1 MNVLAVHE
9 EKAQVIQFRQLDN
22 DEQQQETD
30 RKTRSE
36 TMPAVIKVVSAGGA
50 GANALNRMID
60 TGLSGVEFIS
70 INTDIQDLKEKSKAD
85 VKVQIGVKVTGGRG
99 AGGVPEKG
107 EKAALEDQE
116 AIAAA
121 VKGAD
126 MVFIAAGMGGGTG
139 TGSAHV
145 IARIAKSLGALV
157 IAIVTLPFEY
167 EGRYKKKL
175 AMDGIAKLTNEV
187 DAIIVIPN
195 QNLFKIIDSN
205 TQWKEAYVLADKVLC
220 LGVRGIA
227 ELITKTGFQNVD
239 FADVE
244 TIMKG
249 KGQAL
254 LGIGSGKGENRA
266 LEAVTNAIDN
276 PLLEDTNIDGATGIL
291 VNIVAS
297 DQLKMVEI
305 NNILKTI
312 KDKCDQDAHIIHGL
326 HIDPALED
334 TIHLTVI
341 ATGFDNARSNEAKT
355 PAAKKTIEKELFD
368 ITKHMQKH
376 EQSRKEYIPYLP
388 AKDYHNDLD
397 VPAVLRNQSFDN
409 EARQDMNKA
418 ENINFG

>member
-50 GANALNRMID
+50 GANALNRMIES
-60 TGLSGVEFIS
+60 GLSGVEFIS

-107 EKAALEDQE
+107 EKAAYEDQE

-126 MVFIAAGMGGGTG
+126 MVFLAAGMGGGTG

-145 IARIAKSLGALV
+145 IAKTAKSLGALV

-175 AMDGIAKLTNEV
+175 ALEGIAKLTNEV
-187 DAIIVIPN
+187 DSIIVIPN
-195 QNLFKIIDSN
+195 QNLFKIIDSD
-205 TQWKEAYVLADKVLC
+205 TEWEDAYVLADKVLC
-220 LGVRGIA
+220 VGVRGLA
-227 ELITKTGFQNVD
+227 ELITVPGFQNVD

-266 LEAVTNAIDN
+266 LDAVSNAIDN
-276 PLLEDTNIDGATGIL
+276 PLLEDTNIDGATNIL
-291 VNIVAS
+291 VNIKAS
-297 DQLKMVEI
+297 NNLKMVEI
-305 NNILKTI
+305 QNILKTI
-312 KDKCDQDAHIIHGL
+312 KDKCDQDVHIIHGI
-326 HIDPALED
+326 HIDNTLND
-334 TIHLTVI
+334 SIQLTVI
-341 ATGFDNARSNEAKT
+341 ATGFDNVRSNESKT
-355 PAAKKTIEKELFD
+355 PAAKKTIETELFD
-368 ITKHMQKH
+368 FTKFKQKH
-376 EQSRKEYIPYLP
+376 EQSQKDFPPFLP
-388 AKDYHNDLD
+388 AKDYRDDLD
-397 VPAVLRNQSFDN
+397 VPAVLRNHSFNND
-409 EARQDMNKA
+409 ARQNTSKA
-418 ENINFG
+418 ENI

>member
-1 MNVLAVHE
+1 MNVLAVH

-22 DEQQQETD
+22 AEQQQEIESNSQ
-30 RKTRSE
+30 KE
-36 TMPAVIKVVSAGGA
+36 TVPAVIKVVSAGGA
-50 GANALNRMID
+50 GANALNRMIEG
-60 TGLSGVEFIS
+60 GLTGVEFIS
-70 INTDIQDLKEKSKAD
+70 INTDIQDLNEKSKAD
-85 VKVQIGVKVTGGRG
+85 VKVQIGVKITGGRG

-126 MVFIAAGMGGGTG
+126 MVFLAAGMGGGTG

-175 AMDGIAKLTNEV
+175 ALDGIAKLTNEV

-195 QNLFKIIDSN
+195 QNLFKIIDSD
-205 TQWKEAYVLADKVLC
+205 TEWDDAFVLADKVLC

-266 LEAVTNAIDN
+266 IEAVTNAIDN

-291 VNIVAS
+291 VNIKAS
-297 DQLKMVEI
+297 NNLKMVEI

-326 HIDPALED
+326 HIDNTLND
-334 TIHLTVI
+334 SIQLTVI
-341 ATGFDNARSNEAKT
+341 ATGFDSARSNEGKT
-355 PAAKKTIEKELFD
+355 PAAKKTIETELFD
-368 ITKHMQKH
+368 FTKFVQKQ
-376 EQSRKEYIPYLP
+376 EQNRKEYLPYLP
-388 AKDYHNDLD
+388 AKDYHDDLD
-397 VPAVLRNQSFDN
+397 VPAVIRNHNFDN
-409 EARQDMNKA
+409 EARSDINKA
-418 ENINFG
+418 ENI

>member
-22 DEQQQETD
+22 VEQQQEIE
-30 RKTRSE
+30 RKPRGE

-50 GANALNRMID
+50 GGNALNRMID
-60 TGLSGVEFIS
+60 SGLTGVEFIA
-70 INTDIQDLKEKSKAD
+70 INTDIQDLNNKSKAD

-116 AIAAA
+116 AIASA

-157 IAIVTLPFEY
+157 IAVVTLPFEY

-175 AMDGIAKLTNEV
+175 AMEGIAKLTKEV

-195 QNLFKIIDSN
+195 QNLFKIIDSD
-205 TQWKEAYVLADKVLC
+205 TEWEDAYVLADKVLC

-227 ELITKTGFQNVD
+227 ELITVPGFQNVD

-266 LEAVTNAIDN
+266 LDAVSNAIDN
-276 PLLEDTNIDGATGIL
+276 PLLEDTNIDGATNIL
-291 VNIVAS
+291 VNIKAS
-297 DQLKMVEI
+297 NNLKMVEI
-305 NNILKTI
+305 QNILKTI
-312 KDKCDQDAHIIHGL
+312 KDKCDQDVHIIHG
-326 HIDPALED
+326 
-334 TIHLTVI
+334 IHKDNTLNDSIQITVI
-341 ATGFDNARSNEAKT
+341 ATGFDSTRNNEGKT
-355 PAAKKTIEKELFD
+355 PAVKKTIDTELFD
-368 ITKHMQKH
+368 FTKIKQKY
-376 EQSRKEYIPYLP
+376 EQNQKEILPYLP
-388 AKDYHNDLD
+388 PKDYQNDLD
-397 VPAVLRNQSFDN
+397 VPAYYRNQSHNND
-409 EARQDMNKA
+409 ARQ
-418 ENINFG
+418 NIN

>member
-22 DEQQQETD
+22 VEQQRETESKP
-30 RKTRSE
+30 RGE

-50 GANALNRMID
+50 GGNALNRMIES
-60 TGLSGVEFIS
+60 GLSGVEFIS
-70 INTDIQDLKEKSKAD
+70 INTDIQDLNEKCKAD

-107 EKAALEDQE
+107 EKAAYEDQE

-126 MVFIAAGMGGGTG
+126 MVFLAAGMGGGTG

-145 IARIAKSLGALV
+145 IAKTAKSLGALV

-175 AMDGIAKLTNEV
+175 ALEGIAKLTNEV
-187 DAIIVIPN
+187 DSIIVIPN
-195 QNLFKIIDSN
+195 QNLFKIIDGD
-205 TQWKEAYVLADKVLC
+205 TEWEDAYVLADKVLC

-227 ELITKTGFQNVD
+227 ELITVPGFQNVD

-266 LEAVTNAIDN
+266 LDAVANAIDN
-276 PLLEDTNIDGATGIL
+276 PLLEDTNIDGATNIL
-291 VNIVAS
+291 VNIKAPNN
-297 DQLKMVEI
+297 LKMVEI
-305 NNILKTI
+305 QNILKTI
-312 KDKCDQDAHIIHGL
+312 KDKCDQDVHIIHG
-326 HIDPALED
+326 
-334 TIHLTVI
+334 IHKDNTLNDSIQITVI
-341 ATGFDNARSNEAKT
+341 ATGFDSARSNESKT
-355 PAAKKTIEKELFD
+355 PAAKKTTEAELLDF
-368 ITKHMQKH
+368 TKLKQKH
-376 EQSRKEYIPYLP
+376 EQNQKDYLPFLP
-388 AKDYHNDLD
+388 AKNYQEDLD
-397 VPAVLRNQSFDN
+397 FPSLLRNYNFDN
-409 EARQDMNKA
+409 EARQNINKA
-418 ENINFG
+418 EKI

>member
-1 MNVLAVHE
+1 MNVLAVH

-22 DEQQQETD
+22 VEQQQEIESNSH
-30 RKTRSE
+30 SE
-36 TMPAVIKVVSAGGA
+36 TMPAVIKVVSTGGA
-50 GANALNRMID
+50 GANALNRMIEG
-60 TGLSGVEFIS
+60 GLTGVEFIS
-70 INTDIQDLKEKSKAD
+70 INTDIQDLNEKSKAD
-85 VKVQIGVKVTGGRG
+85 VKVQIGVKITGGRG

-116 AIAAA
+116 AIASA

-126 MVFIAAGMGGGTG
+126 MLFLAAGMGGGTG

-175 AMDGIAKLTNEV
+175 AMEGIAKLTNEV

-195 QNLFKIIDSN
+195 QNLFKIIDSD
-205 TQWKEAYVLADKVLC
+205 TEWEDAYVLADKVLC

-291 VNIVAS
+291 INIKAS
-297 DQLKMVEI
+297 NNLKMVEI

-326 HIDPALED
+326 HIDNSLND
-334 TIHLTVI
+334 TIQLTVI
-341 ATGFDNARSNEAKT
+341 ATGFDGTRGNESKT
-355 PAAKKTIEKELFD
+355 PAAKKTTEAELLDF
-368 ITKHMQKH
+368 TKFKH
-376 EQSRKEYIPYLP
+376 KHDQSQKEYLPYLP
-388 AKDYHNDLD
+388 AKDYHDELE
-397 VPAVLRNQSFDN
+397 VPTLYRNHNFNKDAD
-409 EARQDMNKA
+409 EINKA
-418 ENINFG
+418 ENI

>member
-1 MNVLAVHE
+1 MNVLAVH

-22 DEQQQETD
+22 VEQQQES
-30 RKTRSE
+30 KIYTRSE
-36 TMPAVIKVVSAGGA
+36 VLPASIKVISAGGG
-50 GANALNRMID
+50 GANALNRMIES
-60 TGLSGVEFIS
+60 GLKGVEFIS
-70 INTDIQDLKEKSKAD
+70 INTDIQDLNEKSRAD

-116 AIAAA
+116 SIAAA

-126 MVFIAAGMGGGTG
+126 MVFLAAGMGGGTG

-157 IAIVTLPFEY
+157 IAIVTTPFEY

-175 AMDGIAKLTNEV
+175 AMEGIAKLTGEV

-195 QNLFKIIDSN
+195 QNLFKIIDGDTS
-205 TQWKEAYVLADKVLC
+205 WDEAYVLADKVLC

-254 LGIGSGKGENRA
+254 LGIGFGKGENRA
-266 LEAVTNAIDN
+266 LDAVSNAIDN
-276 PLLEDTNIDGATGIL
+276 PLLEDTNIEGATGIL
-291 VNIVAS
+291 VNIKAS
-297 DQLKMVEI
+297 NQLKMVEI
-305 NNILKTI
+305 NNILKAI
-312 KDKCDQDAHIIHGL
+312 KDKCDPDALIIHGL
-326 HIDPALED
+326 HIDPELDD
-334 TIHLTVI
+334 TIQLTVI
-341 ATGFDNARSNEAKT
+341 ATGFDNVRGNEAKNGGG
-355 PAAKKTIEKELFD
+355 KKALETELFD
-368 ITKHMQKH
+368 FTKYVQKH
-376 EQSRKEYIPYLP
+376 EQSKHREYLPYLP
-388 AKDYHNDLD
+388 AKDYHDDLD
-397 VPAVLRNQSFDN
+397 VPAVIRNHNFNAADDK
-409 EARQDMNKA
+409 ADLNKA
-418 ENINFG
+418 ESI

>member
-9 EKAQVIQFRQLDN
+9 KAQAQVIQFRQLD
-22 DEQQQETD
+22 DEEQEQESD
-30 RKTRSE
+30 VGLRNE
-36 TMPAVIKVVSAGGA
+36 AMPAVIKVVSAGGA
-50 GANALNRMID
+50 GANALNRMIES
-60 TGLSGVEFIS
+60 GLSGVEFIS
-70 INTDIQDLKEKSKAD
+70 INTDIQDLNEKSKAP

-126 MVFIAAGMGGGTG
+126 MVFLAAGMGGGTG

-195 QNLFKIIDSN
+195 QNLFKIIDSD
-205 TQWKEAYVLADKVLC
+205 TLWDDAYVMADKVLC

-254 LGIGSGKGENRA
+254 LGIGFGKGENRA
-266 LEAVTNAIDN
+266 LDAVSNAIDN
-276 PLLEDTNIDGATGIL
+276 PLLEDTNIEGATGIL
-291 VNIVAS
+291 VNIKAS
-297 DQLKMVEI
+297 NQLKMVEI
-305 NNILKTI
+305 NNILKAI
-312 KDKCDQDAHIIHGL
+312 KEKCDQDALIIHGL
-326 HIDPALED
+326 YIDPTLDD
-334 TIHLTVI
+334 TIQLTVI
-341 ATGFDNARSNEAKT
+341 ATGFEMPAVTREKQQ
-355 PAAKKTIEKELFD
+355 AAKK
-368 ITKHMQKH
+368 Q
-376 EQSRKEYIPYLP
+376 
-388 AKDYHNDLD
+388 
-397 VPAVLRNQSFDN
+397 
-409 EARQDMNKA
+409 
-418 ENINFG
+418 

>member
-1 MNVLAVHE
+1 MNVLAVH

-22 DEQQQETD
+22 EEQQPEIESNPH
-30 RKTRSE
+30 SE
-36 TMPAVIKVVSAGGA
+36 TMPAVIKVISAGGA
-50 GANALNRMID
+50 GANALNRMIEG
-60 TGLSGVEFIS
+60 GLTGVEFIS
-70 INTDIQDLKEKSKAD
+70 INTDIQDLNEKSKAD
-85 VKVQIGVKVTGGRG
+85 VKVQIGVKITGGRG

-116 AIAAA
+116 AIASA

-126 MVFIAAGMGGGTG
+126 MVFLAAGMGGGTG

-175 AMDGIAKLTNEV
+175 AMEGIAKLTNEV

-195 QNLFKIIDSN
+195 QNLFKIIDSD
-205 TQWKEAYVLADKVLC
+205 TEWEDAYVLADKVLC

-291 VNIVAS
+291 VNIKAS
-297 DQLKMVEI
+297 NNLKMVEI

-326 HIDPALED
+326 HIDNSLND
-334 TIHLTVI
+334 TIQLTVI
-341 ATGFDNARSNEAKT
+341 ATGFDGSRGNDAKT
-355 PAAKKTIEKELFD
+355 PAVKKAADTELFD
-368 ITKHMQKH
+368 FTKYVQKH
-376 EQSRKEYIPYLP
+376 EQSRKEYLPCLP
-388 AKDYHNDLD
+388 AKDYHDDLD
-397 VPAVLRNQSFDN
+397 VPAVIRNHNF
-409 EARQDMNKA
+409 EKETRQDVHKA
-418 ENINFG
+418 ENI

>member
-22 DEQQQETD
+22 DEQQRETD

-50 GANALNRMID
+50 GGNALNRMID
-60 TGLSGVEFIS
+60 TGLSGVEFIA

-126 MVFIAAGMGGGTG
+126 MVFITAGMGGGTG

-205 TQWKEAYVLADKVLC
+205 TQWKDAYVLADKVLC
-220 LGVRGIA
+220 LGVRGMA
-227 ELITKTGFQNVD
+227 ELITKIGDCNVD
-239 FADVE
+239 FAD
-244 TIMKG
+244 G
-249 KGQAL
+249 K
-254 LGIGSGKGENRA
+254 
-266 LEAVTNAIDN
+266 
-276 PLLEDTNIDGATGIL
+276 
-291 VNIVAS
+291 
-297 DQLKMVEI
+297 QL
-305 NNILKTI
+305 
-312 KDKCDQDAHIIHGL
+312 
-326 HIDPALED
+326 
-334 TIHLTVI
+334 
-341 ATGFDNARSNEAKT
+341 
-355 PAAKKTIEKELFD
+355 
-368 ITKHMQKH
+368 
-376 EQSRKEYIPYLP
+376 
-388 AKDYHNDLD
+388 
-397 VPAVLRNQSFDN
+397 
-409 EARQDMNKA
+409 
-418 ENINFG
+418 

>member
-1 MNVLAVHE
+1 MNVLAVH

-22 DEQQQETD
+22 VEQQQES
-30 RKTRSE
+30 KVYARSE
-36 TMPAVIKVVSAGGA
+36 VLPASIKVVSAGGG
-50 GANALNRMID
+50 GANALNRMIES
-60 TGLSGVEFIS
+60 GLKGVEFIS
-70 INTDIQDLKEKSKAD
+70 INTDIQDLNEKSRAD

-116 AIAAA
+116 SIAAA

-126 MVFIAAGMGGGTG
+126 MVFLAAGMGGGTG

-157 IAIVTLPFEY
+157 IAIVTTPFEY

-175 AMDGIAKLTNEV
+175 AMEGIAKLTGEV

-195 QNLFKIIDSN
+195 QNLFKVIDGDTS
-205 TQWKEAYVLADKVLC
+205 WDEAYVLADKVLC

-254 LGIGSGKGENRA
+254 LGIGFGKGENRA
-266 LEAVTNAIDN
+266 LDAVSNAIDN
-276 PLLEDTNIDGATGIL
+276 PLLEDTNIEGATGIL
-291 VNIVAS
+291 INIKAS
-297 DQLKMVEI
+297 NQLKMVEI
-305 NNILKTI
+305 NNILKAI
-312 KDKCDQDAHIIHGL
+312 KDKCDPDALIIHGL
-326 HIDPALED
+326 HIDPELDD
-334 TIHLTVI
+334 TIQLTVI
-341 ATGFDNARSNEAKT
+341 ATGFDNVRGNEAKNGG
-355 PAAKKTIEKELFD
+355 KKSLDTELFD
-368 ITKHMQKH
+368 FTKYVQKH
-376 EQSRKEYIPYLP
+376 EQNRKEYLPYLP
-388 AKDYHNDLD
+388 AKDYHEDLD
-397 VPAVLRNQSFDN
+397 VPAVIRNHNFNIAD
-409 EARQDMNKA
+409 DKA
-418 ENINFG
+418 ELSKAESI